1 MPETLS
7 GVSLQDS
14 SFAEKGMLSSEAQSE
29 CGSGNGLHGENKIT
43 EAEQEF
49 ARAARHPEE
58 HLGAA
63 GAGLSAIQPGIP
75 VVGRG
80 H

>member
-1 MPETLS
+1 M
-7 GVSLQDS
+7 
-14 SFAEKGMLSSEAQSE
+14 ASEAQDAYE
-29 CGSGNGLHGENKIT
+29 NGKRLHGENKIA

-63 GAGLSAIQPGIP
+63 GAGLSTIQPGIP